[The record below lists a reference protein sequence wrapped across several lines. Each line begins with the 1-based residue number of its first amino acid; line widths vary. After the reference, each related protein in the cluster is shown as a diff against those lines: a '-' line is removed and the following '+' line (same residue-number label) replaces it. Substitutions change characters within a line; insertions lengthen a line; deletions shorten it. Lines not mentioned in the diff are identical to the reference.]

1 MKRQKSRG
9 RWLDN
14 HVSDEYVQRARRD
27 GYRSRACYKL
37 MEIDDKHQIL
47 RSGITVVDLGAAP
60 GSWSQLAAKR
70 IGPAGSIIA
79 IDILDMVPMPGV
91 KLIKGDFAADST
103 LENLMRH
110 LSGEEVDLVIS
121 DMAPNLSGMREIDQP
136 RAMYLAELA
145 FESASRML
153 RPGGVFLVKC
163 FEGEGVTQ
171 FREVL
176 SRAFK
181 QLFNLKPKAS
191 RPKSREIYML
201 ARGFKAR

>member
-14 HVSDEYVQRARRD
+14 HVSDEYVQRARRE

-91 KLIKGDFAADST
+91 KLIKGDFTADST

-110 LSGEEVDLVIS
+110 LSGEQVDLVIS

-145 FESASRML
+145 LESASRML
-153 RPGGVFLVKC
+153 RPGGALLVKC
-163 FEGEGVTQ
+163 FEGEGITQ
-171 FREVL
+171 FRQVL

>member
-1 MKRQKSRG
+1 MKRQKFRG

-14 HVSDEYVQRARRD
+14 HVSDEYVQRARRE

-91 KLIKGDFAADST
+91 KLIKGDFTADST

-110 LSGEEVDLVIS
+110 LSGEQVDLVIS

-145 FESASRML
+145 LESASRML
-153 RPGGVFLVKC
+153 RPGGALLVKC
-163 FEGEGVTQ
+163 FEGEGITQ
-171 FREVL
+171 FRQVL

>member
-14 HVSDEYVQRARRD
+14 HESDEYVQRARRE

-60 GSWSQLAAKR
+60 GSWSQLAKKR
-70 IGPAGSIIA
+70 IGPAGRIIA
-79 IDILDMVPMPGV
+79 VDILDMVPMPGV
-91 KLIKGDFAADST
+91 QLIKGDFTADST
-103 LENLMRH
+103 LEDLMKD
-110 LSGEEVDLVIS
+110 LGGEQADLVIS
-121 DMAPNLSGMREIDQP
+121 DMAPNLSGTREIDQP
-136 RAMYLAELA
+136 QAIYLAELA
-145 FESASRML
+145 LESASRML
-153 RPGGVFLVKC
+153 RPGGALLIKC
-163 FEGEGVTQ
+163 FEGEGITE
-171 FREVL
+171 FRQVL

>member
-14 HVSDEYVQRARRD
+14 HVSDEYVQRARRE

-91 KLIKGDFAADST
+91 KLIKGDFTADST

-145 FESASRML
+145 LESASRML
-153 RPGGVFLVKC
+153 RPGGALLVKC
-163 FEGEGVTQ
+163 FEGEGITQ
-171 FREVL
+171 FRQVL

-181 QLFNLKPKAS
+181 QLFNMKPKAS

>member
-14 HVSDEYVQRARRD
+14 HESDEYVRRARRE

-37 MEIDDKHQIL
+37 MEIDDKHQIF

-79 IDILDMVPMPGV
+79 IDILDMEPMPGV
-91 KLIKGDFAADST
+91 KLIKGDFTADST
-103 LENLMRH
+103 LEDLMRH
-110 LSGEEVDLVIS
+110 LSGEQIDLVIS

-136 RAMYLAELA
+136 RAMHLAELA

-153 RPGGVFLVKC
+153 RPGGALLVKC
-163 FEGEGVTQ
+163 FEGEGITQ
-171 FREVL
+171 FRQVL

-191 RPKSREIYML
+191 RPKSREIYVL

>member
-14 HVSDEYVQRARRD
+14 HVSDEYVQRARRE

-79 IDILDMVPMPGV
+79 IDILDMAPMPGV
-91 KLIKGDFAADST
+91 KLIKGDFTVGST
-103 LENLMRH
+103 HEDLMRH
-110 LSGEEVDLVIS
+110 LSGEQVDLVI
-121 DMAPNLSGMREIDQP
+121 
-136 RAMYLAELA
+136 
-145 FESASRML
+145 
-153 RPGGVFLVKC
+153 
-163 FEGEGVTQ
+163 
-171 FREVL
+171 
-176 SRAFK
+176 
-181 QLFNLKPKAS
+181 
-191 RPKSREIYML
+191 
-201 ARGFKAR
+201 

>member
-14 HVSDEYVQRARRD
+14 HVSDEYVQRARRE

-145 FESASRML
+145 LESASRML
-153 RPGGVFLVKC
+153 RPGGALLVKC
-163 FEGEGVTQ
+163 FEGEGITQ
-171 FREVL
+171 FRQVL

-181 QLFNLKPKAS
+181 QLFNMKPKAS

>member
-1 MKRQKSRG
+1 MKRQKFRG
-9 RWLDN
+9 RWFDN
-14 HVSDEYVQRARRD
+14 HVSDEYVQRARRE

-91 KLIKGDFAADST
+91 KLIKGDFTADST

-110 LSGEEVDLVIS
+110 LSGEQVDLVIS

-145 FESASRML
+145 LESASRML
-153 RPGGVFLVKC
+153 RPGGALLVKC
-163 FEGEGVTQ
+163 FEGEGITQ
-171 FREVL
+171 FRQVL

>member
-91 KLIKGDFAADST
+91 KLIKGDFTADST
-103 LENLMRH
+103 LEDLMRH
-110 LSGEEVDLVIS
+110 LSGEQIDLVIS

-145 FESASRML
+145 LESASRML
-153 RPGGVFLVKC
+153 RPGGALLVKC
-163 FEGEGVTQ
+163 FEGEGITQ
-171 FREVL
+171 FRQVL

-181 QLFNLKPKAS
+181 QLFNMKPKAS

>member
-91 KLIKGDFAADST
+91 KLIKGDFTADST

-145 FESASRML
+145 LESASRML
-153 RPGGVFLVKC
+153 RPGGALLVKC
-163 FEGEGVTQ
+163 FEGEGITQ
-171 FREVL
+171 FRQVL

-191 RPKSREIYML
+191 RPKSREIYVL

>member
-9 RWLDN
+9 RWLNN
-14 HVSDEYVQRARRD
+14 HVSDEFVQLARRE

-60 GSWSQLAAKR
+60 GSWSQLVAKR

-145 FESASRML
+145 LESASRML
-153 RPGGVFLVKC
+153 RPGGALLVKC
-163 FEGEGVTQ
+163 FEGEGITQ
-171 FREVL
+171 FRQVL

>member
-14 HVSDEYVQRARRD
+14 HVSDEYVQRARRE

-91 KLIKGDFAADST
+91 KLIKGDFTVGST
-103 LENLMRH
+103 HEDLMRH

-145 FESASRML
+145 LESASRML

-163 FEGEGVTQ
+163 FEGEGITQ
-171 FREVL
+171 FRQVR

-181 QLFNLKPKAS
+181 QLFNMKPKAS

>member
-145 FESASRML
+145 LESASRML
-153 RPGGVFLVKC
+153 RPGGALLVKC
-163 FEGEGVTQ
+163 FEGEGITQ
-171 FREVL
+171 FRQVL

>member
-1 MKRQKSRG
+1 MKRQKSKG

-14 HVSDEYVQRARRD
+14 HESDEYVQRARRE

-60 GSWSQLAAKR
+60 GSWSQLVAKR

-110 LSGEEVDLVIS
+110 LSGEQVDLVIS

-145 FESASRML
+145 LESASRML
-153 RPGGVFLVKC
+153 RPGGALLVKC
-163 FEGEGVTQ
+163 FEGEGITQ
-171 FREVL
+171 FRQVL

-181 QLFNLKPKAS
+181 ELFNMKPKAS

>member
-14 HVSDEYVQRARRD
+14 HESDEYVRRARRE

-37 MEIDDKHQIL
+37 MEIDDKHQIF

-60 GSWSQLAAKR
+60 GSWSQLVAKR

-91 KLIKGDFAADST
+91 KLIKGDFTADST

-136 RAMYLAELA
+136 RAMHLAELA

-153 RPGGVFLVKC
+153 RPGGALLVKC
-163 FEGEGVTQ
+163 FEGEGITQ
-171 FREVL
+171 FRQVL

-181 QLFNLKPKAS
+181 ELFNMKPKAS

>member
-1 MKRQKSRG
+1 MKRQKFRG

-91 KLIKGDFAADST
+91 KLIKGDFTAGST
-103 LENLMRH
+103 LEDLMRH
-110 LSGEEVDLVIS
+110 LSGEQVDLVIS

-145 FESASRML
+145 LESASRML
-153 RPGGVFLVKC
+153 RPGGALLVKC
-163 FEGEGVTQ
+163 FEGEGITQ
-171 FREVL
+171 FRQVL

-191 RPKSREIYML
+191 RPKSREIYVL

>member
-14 HVSDEYVQRARRD
+14 HVSDEYVQRARRE

-91 KLIKGDFAADST
+91 KLIKGDFTADST

-145 FESASRML
+145 LESASRML
-153 RPGGVFLVKC
+153 RPGGALLVK
-163 FEGEGVTQ
+163 
-171 FREVL
+171 L
-176 SRAFK
+176 S
-181 QLFNLKPKAS
+181 L
-191 RPKSREIYML
+191 IHI
-201 ARGFKAR
+201 

>member
-145 FESASRML
+145 LESASRML
-153 RPGGVFLVKC
+153 RPGGALLVKC
-163 FEGEGVTQ
+163 FEGEGITQ
-171 FREVL
+171 FRQVL

-181 QLFNLKPKAS
+181 QLFNMKPKAS

>member
-91 KLIKGDFAADST
+91 KLIKGDFTADST

-110 LSGEEVDLVIS
+110 LSGEQIDLVIS

-145 FESASRML
+145 LESASRML
-153 RPGGVFLVKC
+153 RPGGALLVKC
-163 FEGEGVTQ
+163 FEGEGITQ
-171 FREVL
+171 FRQVL

-181 QLFNLKPKAS
+181 QLFNMKPKAS

>member
-14 HVSDEYVQRARRD
+14 HVSDEYVQRARRE

-91 KLIKGDFAADST
+91 KLIKGDFTADST

-110 LSGEEVDLVIS
+110 LSGEQVDLVIS

-145 FESASRML
+145 LESASRML
-153 RPGGVFLVKC
+153 GPGGALLVKC
-163 FEGEGVTQ
+163 FEGEGITQ
-171 FREVL
+171 FRQVL

>member
-1 MKRQKSRG
+1 MRRQKSRG

-14 HVSDEYVQRARRD
+14 HVSDEYVQRARRE

-60 GSWSQLAAKR
+60 GSWSQLASKR
-70 IGPAGSIIA
+70 IGPAGRVIA

-91 KLIKGDFAADST
+91 KLIKGDFTTDST
-103 LENLMRH
+103 LENLIRH
-110 LSGEEVDLVIS
+110 LSGEQVDLVIS

-136 RAMYLAELA
+136 RAMYLGELVL
-145 FESASRML
+145 ESATRML
-153 RPGGVFLVKC
+153 KPGGVLLVKC
-163 FEGEGVTQ
+163 FEGEGIAE
-171 FREVL
+171 FRHLL
-176 SRAFK
+176 SRAFM

-191 RPKSREIYML
+191 RPKSREIYIL

>member
-14 HVSDEYVQRARRD
+14 HESDEYVRRARRE

-91 KLIKGDFAADST
+91 KLIKGDFTADST

-145 FESASRML
+145 LESASRML
-153 RPGGVFLVKC
+153 RPGGALLVKC
-163 FEGEGVTQ
+163 FEGEGITQ
-171 FREVL
+171 FRQVL

-191 RPKSREIYML
+191 RPKSREIYVL

>member
-1 MKRQKSRG
+1 MKRQKSKG

-14 HVSDEYVQRARRD
+14 HESDEYVQRARRE

-91 KLIKGDFAADST
+91 KLIKGDFTADST

-110 LSGEEVDLVIS
+110 LSGEQVDLVIS

-145 FESASRML
+145 LESASRML
-153 RPGGVFLVKC
+153 RPGGALLVKC
-163 FEGEGVTQ
+163 FEGEGITQ
-171 FREVL
+171 FRQVL

>member
-9 RWLDN
+9 RWLNN
-14 HVSDEYVQRARRD
+14 HVSDEFVQLARRE

-91 KLIKGDFAADST
+91 KLIKGDFTADST
-103 LENLMRH
+103 LENLMMH
-110 LSGEEVDLVIS
+110 LNGEQVDLVIS

-145 FESASRML
+145 LESASRML
-153 RPGGVFLVKC
+153 RPGGALLVKC
-163 FEGEGVTQ
+163 FEGEGITQ
-171 FREVL
+171 FRQVL

>member
-1 MKRQKSRG
+1 MKRQKSKG

-14 HVSDEYVQRARRD
+14 HESDEYVQRARRE

-91 KLIKGDFAADST
+91 KLIKGDFTADST

-110 LSGEEVDLVIS
+110 LSGEQVDLVIS

-145 FESASRML
+145 LESASRML
-153 RPGGVFLVKC
+153 RPGGALLVKC
-163 FEGEGVTQ
+163 FEGEGITQ
-171 FREVL
+171 FRQVL

-191 RPKSREIYML
+191 RPKSREIYVL

>member
-14 HVSDEYVQRARRD
+14 HVSDEYVQRARRE

-145 FESASRML
+145 LESASRML
-153 RPGGVFLVKC
+153 RPGGALLVKC
-163 FEGEGVTQ
+163 FEGEGITQ
-171 FREVL
+171 FRQVL

>member
-1 MKRQKSRG
+1 MKRQKSKG

-14 HVSDEYVQRARRD
+14 HESDEYVQRARRE

-60 GSWSQLAAKR
+60 GSWSQLAEKR

-79 IDILDMVPMPGV
+79 IDILDMAPMPGV
-91 KLIKGDFAADST
+91 KLIKGDFTVGST
-103 LENLMRH
+103 HEDLMRH
-110 LSGEEVDLVIS
+110 LSGEQVDLVIS

-145 FESASRML
+145 LESASRML
-153 RPGGVFLVKC
+153 RPGGALLVKC
-163 FEGEGVTQ
+163 FEGEGITQ
-171 FREVL
+171 FRQVL

-181 QLFNLKPKAS
+181 QLFNMKPKAS